1 MSKTSWGLNPEDLRW
16 VDGSPKSGMIMR
28 DMSPKIVVEYVP
40 TGVIVSVDR
49 HRSPH
54 KNRDEA
60 LSILEK
66 IIKEI
71 GYV

>member
-1 MSKTSWGLNPEDLRW
+1 MSKTSCGLKPEDLRW
-16 VDGSPKSGMIMR
+16 VDESPKSGMIVG
-28 DMSPKIVVEYVP
+28 DMSPKVVVEHVP
-40 TGVIVSVDR
+40 TGVIVRVDR

-66 IIKEI
+66 IVKEI
-71 GYV
+71 EYV